1 MIGEVLFR
9 IGPLAI
15 STFGVMAAL
24 GFLVPFLLIEKELPR
39 KGLNPRLAYGML
51 IAATVG
57 GLVGARIYYIAE
69 RWDRFLADPVTMI
82 FTGSGLVW
90 YGGLLGGF
98 LLAIGYVH
106 LNRVSIPL
114 ICDLMAPL
122 LALGQAFGRMG
133 CLLSGDGDYG
143 PPTDVAWGMSFPN
156 GIVPTLDRV
165 HPTPIY
171 DIVFLLAIFALLW
184 RIRTKQFPPWFVFSL
199 YLLLL
204 GIGRFITEFYRNTP
218 EVFLGLTAA
227 QFISVGLIVAG
238 GTYVLVAG
246 LMPSYG
252 RRVP

>member
-9 IGPLAI
+9 IGPVAI

-98 LLAIGYVH
+98 LLVIGYVH

-184 RIRTKQFPPWFVFSL
+184 RIRTRQFPPGFVFSL

-227 QFISVGLIVAG
+227 QFISLGLIVVG

-246 LMPSYG
+246 RLGLAKS
-252 RRVP
+252 

>member
-9 IGPLAI
+9 IGPVAI

-133 CLLSGDGDYG
+133 CLPLGRRRLRAADG
-143 PPTDVAWGMSFPN
+143 
-156 GIVPTLDRV
+156 R
-165 HPTPIY
+165 
-171 DIVFLLAIFALLW
+171 
-184 RIRTKQFPPWFVFSL
+184 
-199 YLLLL
+199 
-204 GIGRFITEFYRNTP
+204 
-218 EVFLGLTAA
+218 
-227 QFISVGLIVAG
+227 SVGHVVSEWDRAHVG
-238 GTYVLVAG
+238 
-246 LMPSYG
+246 
-252 RRVP
+252 